1 MATWM
6 MFGIPDSSTDYSLM
20 IDWFHDLV
28 MMVLMFIMFIIW
40 MIFMNLI
47 LNKMINI
54 NLIHGHLI
62 EVIWTV
68 FPMMILM
75 FLAVPSLQIL
85 YFIDEVFEPSMTV
98 KINGHQWYWT
108 YEYSDF
114 KNLQFDSYMKSE
126 VESMQFRLL
135 DVDNNMVVPVKEN
148 IRLLISSDDVI
159 HSWTI
164 PCIGVK
170 IDAVPGRFNQ
180 VMILM
185 KRVGLFYGQCS
196 EICGVNH
203 SFMPIV
209 LESTS
214 LKNFLSWIK

>member
-6 MFGIPDSSTDYSLM
+6 MFSIPDSSTDYLLM

-28 MMVLMFIMFIIW
+28 LMVLMFIMVIIC
-40 MIFMNLI
+40 MIFMNLM

-68 FPMMILM
+68 FPMIILL

-85 YFIDEVFEPSMTV
+85 YFIDEVYEPSLTI

-114 KNLQFDSYMKSE
+114 LDLQFDSYMKTEMELS
-126 VESMQFRLL
+126 QFRLL

-185 KRVGLFYGQCS
+185 KRIGLFYGQCS